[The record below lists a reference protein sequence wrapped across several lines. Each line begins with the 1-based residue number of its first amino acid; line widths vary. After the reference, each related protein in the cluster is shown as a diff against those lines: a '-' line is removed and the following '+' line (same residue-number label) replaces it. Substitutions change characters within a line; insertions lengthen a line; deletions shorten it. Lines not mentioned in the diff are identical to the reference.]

1 MQMKEARNNEEKSQL
16 FKLFPSPEHD
26 WVFGAS
32 EKEILSSFNPLLA
45 FAHSQHHPQTGLWET
60 AVLPYGPKM
69 VLDDGHEPES
79 LSSLGNGK
87 RQGRAGKEVGMY
99 SDDIF

>member
-1 MQMKEARNNEEKSQL
+1 
-16 FKLFPSPEHD
+16 
-26 WVFGAS
+26 
-32 EKEILSSFNPLLA
+32 
-45 FAHSQHHPQTGLWET
+45 
-60 AVLPYGPKM
+60 M